1 MSLLLQNTILRRWDG
16 TRIWFPNLKLQTTPL
31 LNLSRSD
38 SKVEI
43 FKVSSSQY
51 QTVIAVA
58 SAQSALPAQRTLG
71 KPSKVRLSMID
82 TGCNWLDDAWIA
94 TYSPGA

>member
-1 MSLLLQNTILRRWDG
+1 MQVALLTPCCLGAQCLDSDAELQPYIYSPMSLLLQNTILRRWDG

-43 FKVSSSQY
+43 FKVSNL
-51 QTVIAVA
+51 IA
-58 SAQSALPAQRTLG
+58 SH
-71 KPSKVRLSMID
+71 
-82 TGCNWLDDAWIA
+82 GC
-94 TYSPGA
+94 S